1 MEKKNEQLVD
11 PKVGQVAEGKTL
23 PFVDESY
30 IQTNELKT
38 FDFESKTQKI
48 KIETD
53 EFSAVCPFSGLPDI
67 ATLIIEYYPKGKAVE
82 LKALKYYLMSYRMVG
97 IYKEEFTKIIFED
110 LKSVLGHNQ
119 ITITSLYNTRGGMD
133 VTCVESG
140 VKGVITGY

>member
-1 MEKKNEQLVD
+1 MKVEQNETVD
-11 PKVGQVAEGKTL
+11 PKIGQVAEGKTL
-23 PFVDESY
+23 PFVDETH
-30 IQTNELKT
+30 IKTEELKT
-38 FDFESKTQKI
+38 FEFESKSQLI

-82 LKALKYYLMSYRMVG
+82 LKALKYYLMSFRMVG
-97 IYKEEFTKIIFED
+97 IYQEAVTKRIFED
-110 LKSVLGHNQ
+110 LKKVLGHNQ

-140 VKGVITGY
+140 VKGVVTGY

>member
-1 MEKKNEQLVD
+1 METKKEQLVD

-30 IQTNELKT
+30 IQTSELKT
-38 FDFESKTQKI
+38 FEFESKTQ
-48 KIETD
+48 
-53 EFSAVCPFSGLPDI
+53 
-67 ATLIIEYYPKGKAVE
+67 GKAVE

-97 IYKEEFTKIIFED
+97 IYQEAVTKRIFED
-110 LKSVLGHNQ
+110 LKTVLGHNQ